1 MSEFFQVVAQALNG
15 FLDITNQVIGI
26 MIAWTILDVPL
37 LFILA
42 TYDFLKTLLTEL
54 GIIQEEDDAP
64 PLYPPQN
71 FRSSSL
77 ETDLDDIIS
86 IEISELAKRKKRPIT
101 PEEEEKITRRVMRLY
116 GNREE

>member
-1 MSEFFQVVAQALNG
+1 MSEFFNVVSLALNG

-54 GIIQEEDDAP
+54 GIIQEEEEISP
-64 PLYPPQN
+64 PLSPPN
-71 FRSSSL
+71 NL
-77 ETDLDDIIS
+77 
-86 IEISELAKRKKRPIT
+86 
-101 PEEEEKITRRVMRLY
+101 
-116 GNREE
+116 

>member
-1 MSEFFQVVAQALNG
+1 MSEFFNVVSLALNG

-54 GIIQEEDDAP
+54 GIIQEEEESSP
-64 PLYPPQN
+64 PLSPPN
-71 FRSSSL
+71 NL
-77 ETDLDDIIS
+77 
-86 IEISELAKRKKRPIT
+86 
-101 PEEEEKITRRVMRLY
+101 
-116 GNREE
+116 

>member
-1 MSEFFQVVAQALNG
+1 MSEFFNVVSSALNG

-54 GIIQEEDDAP
+54 GIIQEEEESSP
-64 PLYPPQN
+64 PLSPPN
-71 FRSSSL
+71 NL
-77 ETDLDDIIS
+77 
-86 IEISELAKRKKRPIT
+86 
-101 PEEEEKITRRVMRLY
+101 
-116 GNREE
+116 